1 MSLSVVIVCKNNGE
15 TIGRTLESVAGLA
28 TEIVALD
35 SGSTDST
42 IPQLEREGAR
52 VERVQWQG
60 HIATKQMALEAAGC
74 DWVLSLDSDES
85 VEPGLADSIREFLA
99 RDDPTVA
106 GARVNRKTWFAG
118 RSLDYCWQPEWRL
131 RLVRRADVLAGLA
144 GWGGVNPHDQLRVR
158 YGGERQPTDAARA
171 GRAAALVD
179 LSGTLRHDSFVDMRQ
194 HLANNLRHAE
204 VSAQSLAELGAR
216 GSYWKLVSSPVG
228 AMCKQMVL
236 KSAWRDGWRGWA
248 AAGSTAATTLMKHVL
263 LIERTRL
270 EREGDREGDRARSA
284 SKEPS

>member
-1 MSLSVVIVCKNNGE
+1 MSLSVVIVCKDNGE

-42 IPQLEREGAR
+42 IPRLEREGAR
-52 VERVQWQG
+52 VERVPWRG
-60 HIATKQMALEAAGC
+60 HIATKQMALEAAEC

-85 VEPGLADSIREFLA
+85 VEPDLAASIREFLA

-106 GARVNRKTWFAG
+106 AARVNRKTWFAG
-118 RSLDYCWQPEWRL
+118 RSLDHCWQPERRV
-131 RLVRRADVLAGLA
+131 RLVRRADVRAGLA
-144 GWGGVNPHDQLRVR
+144 GWGGVNPHDQLVVR
-158 YGGERQPTDAARA
+158 YSRERQPTDATRA
-171 GRAAALVD
+171 GRAAVVAD
-179 LSGTLRHDSFVDMRQ
+179 LPGTLRHDSFLDMRH

-204 VSAQSLAELGAR
+204 VSAKSLAEIGVE
-216 GSYWKLVSSPVG
+216 GSYWKLISSPVG
-228 AMCKQMVL
+228 AMCKQMLL

-248 AAGSTAATTLMKHVL
+248 AAGSTAATTLMKHIL

-270 EREGDREGDRARSA
+270 ERERERGGDQDGE
-284 SKEPS
+284 